1 MVYRVVYIFIY
12 IVESVDNN
20 KSRWQRGI
28 EVLRNIYREQLGVYT
43 LVYRVV
49 YIFIYIVESVDNN
62 KSRWQ
67 RDIEVLGIYIESS
80 WGSTPWSTHSST

>member
-28 EVLRNIYREQLGVYT
+28 EVLRIYT
-43 LVYRVV
+43 
-49 YIFIYIVESVDNN
+49 
-62 KSRWQ
+62 
-67 RDIEVLGIYIESS
+67 ESS
-80 WGSTPWSTHSST
+80 WGSTPWSTGSSTYSSTKSRV